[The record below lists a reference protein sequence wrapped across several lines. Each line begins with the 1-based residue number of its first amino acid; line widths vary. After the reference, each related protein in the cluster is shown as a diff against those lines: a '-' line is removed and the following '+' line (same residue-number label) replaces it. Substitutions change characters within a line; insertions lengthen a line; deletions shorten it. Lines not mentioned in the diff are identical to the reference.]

1 MGMSDRE
8 GGLTLGQRIAKR
20 SFDFIGALVGLLLTC
35 PLMLIVY
42 VIASISTNRSGLF
55 RQKRVGRN
63 GQFFHVCK
71 FRTMRGDLGPHTY
84 VTTEN
89 DPRITKVGR
98 FLRKTKLDEYPQ
110 LLNILLGHM
119 SFVGPRPDVLG
130 YADRLRGEDRII
142 LSVRPGVTGPATLYF
157 RNEER
162 LLAEQSDP
170 EKYND
175 EVIWPEKVRI
185 NREYVRNYNFWRDL
199 VYIWKTLFRTGA
211 DTVRSHSQ
219 TKK

>member
-1 MGMSDRE
+1 MDIPDCE
-8 GGLTLGQRIAKR
+8 GGLTLGQRITKR
-20 SFDFIGALVGLLLTC
+20 SFDFIGALVGLLLTW

-63 GQFFHVCK
+63 GRFFHVCK
-71 FRTMRGDLGPHTY
+71 FRTMRSDLGPHTY
-84 VTTEN
+84 VTTEH
-89 DPRITKVGR
+89 DPRITGFGR
-98 FLRKTKLDEYPQ
+98 FLRKTKLDELPQ
-110 LLNILLGHM
+110 LLNILLGQM

-130 YADRLRGEDRII
+130 YADRLEEKDCII

-199 VYIWKTLFRTGA
+199 GYIWNTLFGIGT
-211 DTVRSHSQ
+211 DTARNHSQ